1 MKDEIVLMGK
11 MDCLEFLES
20 NFSSIANAFEIK
32 ISEDLTIF
40 IKYEVII
47 SKCMLNISFTIYGM
61 FFSQRLM
68 FQKN

>member
-47 SKCMLNISFTIYGM
+47 SKCMLNINFIYGM